1 MSYLHIV
8 CARFSPLVVDNI
20 YYEIH
25 AEIVLPELSEEAHQP
40 VLNFP
45 QYAIVFLAS

>member
-1 MSYLHIV
+1 MV

-25 AEIVLPELSEEAHQP
+25 AEIVLPELSEEPHQP

-45 QYAIVFLAS
+45 Q

>member
-1 MSYLHIV
+1 MV

-20 YYEIH
+20 IIEIH
-25 AEIVLPELSEEAHQP
+25 VEIVLPELSEEPQQP

-45 QYAIVFLAS
+45 Q

>member
-1 MSYLHIV
+1 MV
-8 CARFSPLVVDNI
+8 CARFSPLVVDSI

-25 AEIVLPELSEEAHQP
+25 AKIVLPELSEEPPQP

-45 QYAIVFLAS
+45 Q

>member
-1 MSYLHIV
+1 MSYLQMV

-20 YYEIH
+20 ILFYEIH
-25 AEIVLPELSEEAHQP
+25 AEIVLPELSEEPHQP

-45 QYAIVFLAS
+45 Q